1 MTGIEVKSWE
11 ARELDRS
18 ARLTIVVE
26 KWAAGLLSRDGKKKL
41 KKGLRVRQPRKVI
54 KPWHKSTSP
63 NLTPFKEI
71 TPRDHRRD
79 F

>member
-18 ARLTIVVE
+18 TRLTIVVE
-26 KWAAGLLSRDGKKKL
+26 KWAAGCFQEMAKKA
-41 KKGLRVRQPRKVI
+41 KKGPACSATAKND

>member
-26 KWAAGLLSRDGKKKL
+26 KWAAGCFQEMAKKA
-41 KKGLRVRQPRKVI
+41 KKGPACSATAKSDKALAQVN
-54 KPWHKSTSP
+54 KPQFDSVQGNHAARSP
-63 NLTPFKEI
+63 T
-71 TPRDHRRD
+71 
-79 F
+79 